1 VVQPAQRRTA
11 TGIWFDAAIHYSDPG
26 GLGFAAA
33 NKIKLFNQNQRGDF
47 NAD

>member
-11 TGIWFDAAIHYSDPG
+11 TGIWFDAAIHHPNTR